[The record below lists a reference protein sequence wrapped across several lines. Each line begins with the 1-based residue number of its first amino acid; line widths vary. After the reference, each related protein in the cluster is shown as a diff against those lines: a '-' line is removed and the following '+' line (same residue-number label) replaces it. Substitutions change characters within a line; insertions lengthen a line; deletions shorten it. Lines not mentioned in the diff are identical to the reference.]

1 MKTLLLH
8 LSVIFTFVVIYSG
21 DVIARTPKCG
31 EISKRDVKEVFSIA
45 EDVEFYHDVVEDI
58 NNTCMILEVFDDWE
72 GSQRKAR
79 VSNKAFKISKN
90 DIISSI
96 SRQFN
101 IMRRP
106 LIIMNTWLDVDTSNF
121 DEEVKRV
128 VRIRKARN
136 DIKIIQAEL
145 AKLRTDLRELMYS

>member
-1 MKTLLLH
+1 M
-8 LSVIFTFVVIYSG
+8 
-21 DVIARTPKCG
+21 
-31 EISKRDVKEVFSIA
+31 
-45 EDVEFYHDVVEDI
+45 
-58 NNTCMILEVFDDWE
+58 FDDWE